1 MNQGI
6 LNVDKQEIARLNI
19 NILGINEVK
28 WIGMGEFNLD
38 DNYIW
43 ARMPF
48 KKWSSPCHQQESE
61 MQYLGVISKTIE

>member
-6 LNVDKQEIARLNI
+6 LNVDKQEIAKLNI
-19 NILGINEVK
+19 NIQGISELK

-38 DNYIW
+38 DNCIW

-48 KKWSSPCHQQESE
+48 KN
-61 MQYLGVISKTIE
+61 GVALVINKSLKCSTWV